1 MIRVIAIASLAFA
14 VATSAQALTPAPMPQ
29 PEGLVSLIAAA
40 CGAGRHG
47 LTACARQEPP
57 SARPAEPS
65 ADVRPE

>member
-40 CGAGRHG
+40 CGAGDVPGSVEFLKEVGVAH
-47 LTACARQEPP
+47 LEPVG
-57 SARPAEPS
+57 SGC
-65 ADVRPE
+65 